1 MDKTQTPNQTNQIDK
16 SALEKFK
23 LFFEHTDDSRT
34 VVNSQAKPVKQ
45 PSRNIATKR

>member
-1 MDKTQTPNQTNQIDK
+1 MDKTQTNQKTIDQDK

-23 LFFEHTDDSRT
+23 LFFEHTDDSRV
-34 VVNSQAKPVKQ
+34 VVNTQAKPVKQ